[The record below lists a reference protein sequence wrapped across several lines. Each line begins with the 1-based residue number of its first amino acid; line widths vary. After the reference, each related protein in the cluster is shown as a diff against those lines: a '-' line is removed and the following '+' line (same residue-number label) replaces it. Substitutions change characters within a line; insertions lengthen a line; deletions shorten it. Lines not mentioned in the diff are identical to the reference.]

1 MNKTGFVA
9 GTLIHTDKD
18 LVPIEQL
25 EIGDMVLS
33 RDEHNPDGEL
43 AYKRVLNKFVFP
55 QKQRIVRV
63 AYETVTD
70 AVTDARIKEVE
81 NSEQFYSEDEQTD
94 VFYIYCTENHA
105 FWTKEEEWLSAVDL
119 ASDDKGDMDKDYSL
133 VTHNDRPIFRTSYL
147 TFSTPLIRTN
157 IEDIAI
163 QQDHLSDEPGEIYNF
178 IDFSY
183 GKPVI
188 LTDTDLPWN
197 FSDRS
202 WDEQQDH
209 IDLKENPNHR
219 FLKKIQTDDNF
230 DVGSNLYFYENG
242 FISRDTDEF
251 NDLYNNMTS
260 QEQNYHSNKSREEQY
275 YLATVYNIEVED
287 HHTYFVG
294 EHGVWVYDSTAKVSK
309 Q

>member
-1 MNKTGFVA
+1 MADSGFVA
-9 GTLIHTDKD
+9 GTLIHTDKG

-43 AYKRVLNKFVFP
+43 AYKKVLNTFVSP

-63 AYETVTD
+63 AYWTVKD
-70 AVTDARIKEVE
+70 EVTDARVKEVE

-119 ASDDKGDMDKDYSL
+119 ATDDKEYRDKDYSL
-133 VTHNDRPIFRTSYL
+133 VTHNDRPIFQTSYS
-147 TFSTPLIRTN
+147 TFSTPLIRTS

-163 QQDHLSDEPGEIYNF
+163 QRDHLSNEPGDIYNF
-178 IDFSY
+178 IDFID
-183 GKPVI
+183 GRPVI
-188 LTDTDLPWN
+188 LKNVNVYKSAQYNW
-197 FSDRS
+197 
-202 WDEQQDH
+202 WDETQDH

-219 FLKKIQTDDNF
+219 FAKEIQTDDDFRIVQNAYLHERGLL
-230 DVGSNLYFYENG
+230 DKDGWTDAYENL
-242 FISRDTDEF
+242 TDEER
-251 NDLYNNMTS
+251 D
-260 QEQNYHSNKSREEQY
+260 YHFIKSDEEQY

>member
-1 MNKTGFVA
+1 MSDSGFVA
-9 GTLIHTDKD
+9 GTLIHTDKG

-43 AYKRVLNKFVFP
+43 AYKRVLNTFASP
-55 QKQRIVRV
+55 QKQKIVRV

-119 ASDDKGDMDKDYSL
+119 ASDDKEDMDKDYSL

-147 TFSTPLIRTN
+147 TFSTPLIRTS

-163 QQDHLSDEPGEIYNF
+163 QQNHLAYEVGEIHNF
-178 IDFSY
+178 IDFND

-188 LTDTDLPWN
+188 LKNVDHYSFAQHN
-197 FSDRS
+197 R
-202 WDEQQDH
+202 WDEKQDH
-209 IDLKENPNHR
+209 IDLAENPNHR
-219 FLKKIQTDDNF
+219 LMKKIHIDEDFN
-230 DVGSNLYFYENG
+230 VGSNVYYYEKG
-242 FISRDTDEF
+242 LLDKDDWTDAYES
-251 NDLYNNMTS
+251 LTK
-260 QEQNYHSNKSREEQY
+260 EERAYHYAKSDEMQY

-294 EHGVWVYDSTAKVSK
+294 EHGVWVASE
-309 Q
+309 